1 MKYKLSYE
9 VKKIKSRVLVKF
21 EDNEVEY
28 ESGTELADVEFDKY
42 YLIDSIIAENDTII
56 LNLVENTKI
65 NDISWCGE
73 EQNSFF

>member
-21 EDNEVEY
+21 DGNEAEY
-28 ESGTELADVEFDKY
+28 ESGIELADVEFDKY
-42 YLIDSIIAENDTII
+42 YLIDSITAENDTVV
-56 LNLVENTKI
+56 LTLVENTKI

-73 EQNSFF
+73 EQISFF